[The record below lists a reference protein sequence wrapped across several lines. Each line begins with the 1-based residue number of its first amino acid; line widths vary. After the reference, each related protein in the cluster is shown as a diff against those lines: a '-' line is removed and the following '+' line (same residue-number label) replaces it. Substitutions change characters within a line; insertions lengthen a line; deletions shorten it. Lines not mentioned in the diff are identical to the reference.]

1 MTAFTTVIESLLA
14 RGCSVRFRASGGS
27 MHPTIRAG
35 DMLILAPIDPTVLR
49 KGDVV
54 LARQSGRLVAHR
66 IAEVTKS
73 DAGTRMLLRGDA
85 LSACAPTVS
94 ADAVLAKVVAIE
106 RAGCPIA
113 VDPAAAR
120 MACLAR
126 RCASLGKYW
135 ARSTVRATVL
145 LARICGERVLQ
156 KNIESY

>member
-35 DMLILAPIDPTVLR
+35 DILILAPIDPTELR
-49 KGDVV
+49 KGTVV

-66 IAEVTKS
+66 IADVTKC
-73 DAGTRMLLRGDA
+73 DGGTRVLLRGDA
-85 LSACAPTVS
+85 LSACAPAVS
-94 ADAVLAKVVAIE
+94 ADAVLATVVGIE

>member
-14 RGCSVRFRASGGS
+14 HGCSVRFRASGGS
-27 MHPTIRAG
+27 MHPAIRAG
-35 DMLILAPIDPTVLR
+35 DMLILAPIDATELR

-66 IAEVTKS
+66 IADVMKS
-73 DAGTRMLLRGDA
+73 DAGTRVLLRGDA

-94 ADAVLAKVVAIE
+94 ADAVLARVVAIE
-106 RAGCPIA
+106 RAGCRMA
-113 VDPAAAR
+113 VDGAR
-120 MACLAR
+120 VAR
-126 RCASLGKYW
+126 FIVS
-135 ARSTVRATVL
+135 ATVL